1 MSHGN
6 PSPASLAV
14 DRSCTG
20 RPGEEGN
27 VPAPVFSRRALPSSL
42 DILQVFALMLCST
55 ALVRRSTNREGLRPS
70 THKERATSL
79 LVCSTRRP
87 ISKTCL
93 SRACRMQ
100 RTCPLPIVPQG

>member
-6 PSPASLAV
+6 PSPASLVV

-42 DILQVFALMLCST
+42 DIFALMLCST

-100 RTCPLPIVPQG
+100 RTSPLPIVPQG